1 MSPQLPVS
9 ECALLSVHGPK
20 TNYKSKAGRI
30 EAWIAEIIFFLF
42 NIDTMTS

>member
-9 ECALLSVHGPK
+9 EYALLSTRGPK

-30 EAWIAEIIFFLF
+30 EAGIAEILFFLF
-42 NIDTMTS
+42 NIDTMAG